1 MAQQE
6 YEQEPSYVI
15 ESKKRCI
22 ELGMDPNELRI
33 PKEIMSEFKLENK
46 KEAYEEIL
54 DVVKFFSKKIIKS
67 LDGTPILVV
76 ISDENG
82 YLLDMVG
89 DETIKSTM
97 TQLGIRQGILFSE
110 NNMGTNVVSLTLKQ
124 NHPIQLVG
132 ANHFHTFLHNIACYG
147 MPFHDTDI
155 NCILGSICIMTEVS
169 LHNSFFLMA
178 ITTVVD
184 AIERELLLRKQNRK
198 LNIMNQIMLSKT
210 RNAIIITDANGKVVE
225 FNEFAE
231 KISGFDKE
239 EIVGKSIFDSPI
251 TGSFFKDVLNNQ
263 KQYKDVEIK
272 FKNNNNEQYVCLVDM
287 QSIHDENLNM
297 IGAFGQFRDIT
308 ERYLAEEKYNYLAH
322 HDELTGLPNRR
333 YFHEIMNKYIDNKI
347 WQSRSMSLVF
357 LDLDKL
363 KMINDKFGH
372 SKGDLLIKEAANIL
386 KECLNKDD
394 HIFRAGGDE
403 FILLCF
409 DIKDNE
415 QATELAEKIINAFNR
430 TIVIDGHQLH
440 ITPSLGIVLY
450 EDNPANYEDSL
461 IYADNAMYKAKSNG
475 RNGYVIYNSIL
486 EESYKDKLTLKMDIE
501 KALENNEFILHYQP
515 QVDIQNGKI
524 IGVEALIRWNHK
536 EKGMIFPDKF
546 IPIAEETGLISKIG
560 EWVLREACSQAKK
573 WQNINLPLI
582 KISVNL
588 STQQF
593 LKSDLTKVIKDVLS
607 ETGLDPMNLELEIT
621 ESMTMEVDYAIRT
634 LKELNDLG
642 VKISIDDFG
651 TGYSSLNYLKKF
663 CIDYLKIDKSFVKD
677 IMNNENDA
685 KIVETIISMAHSLGL
700 KVIAEGVED
709 KEQLRFLQSRHCDFV
724 QGYYFSKPLPAD
736 VFERGFYNLQ
746 KTFKEKY

>member
-6 YEQEPSYVI
+6 YKQEPRYVI

-46 KEAYEEIL
+46 KEVYEEIL
-54 DVVKFFSKKIIKS
+54 EVVKFFSKKIIKS
-67 LDGTPILVV
+67 LDGTPILIA

-97 TQLGIRQGILFSE
+97 NQLGMRQGILFSE
-110 NNMGTNVVSLTLKQ
+110 NNVGTNVVSLTLEQ

-132 ANHFHTFLHNIACYG
+132 TNHFHTFLHNIACYG
-147 MPFHDTDI
+147 IPFHDTDI
-155 NCILGSICIMTEVS
+155 DRILGSICIMTEVS
-169 LHNSFFLMA
+169 LHNPFFLMTL
-178 ITTVVD
+178 TTVVD

-198 LNIMNQIMLSKT
+198 LNIMNQVMLSKT
-210 RNAIIITDANGKVVE
+210 RNAIIITDTDGKVLE
-225 FNEFAE
+225 FNEYTE
-231 KISGFDKE
+231 KMSGFKKE
-239 EIVGKSIFDSPI
+239 EIVERSIFDSPI
-251 TGSFFKDVLNNQ
+251 TGALFKDVLNNQ
-263 KQYKDVEIK
+263 RQYKDVEIK
-272 FKNNNNEQYVCLVDM
+272 FKNNNNEQYVCLVDV

-347 WQSRSMSLVF
+347 CQSRNMSLVF

-409 DIKDNE
+409 DIKNNE
-415 QATELAEKIINAFNR
+415 QATELAEKIINAFKR

-546 IPIAEETGLISKIG
+546 IPIAEETGLITKIG
-560 EWVLREACSQAKK
+560 EWVLREACSQVKK
-573 WQNINLPLI
+573 WQNINLPLL

-593 LKSDLTKVIKDVLS
+593 LKSGLTKVIKDVLYK
-607 ETGLDPMNLELEIT
+607 TGLDPINLELEIT
-621 ESMTMEVDYAIRT
+621 ESMTMEVDYAIKT

-663 CIDYLKIDKSFVKD
+663 CIDYLKIDRSFVKD
-677 IMNNENDA
+677 IMINENDA

-700 KVIAEGVED
+700 MVIAEGVED

-736 VFERGFYNLQ
+736 VFERSFYNLQ
-746 KTFKEKY
+746 ETIKEKY

>member
-6 YEQEPSYVI
+6 YKQESRYVI

-46 KEAYEEIL
+46 REAYGEIL
-54 DVVKFFSKKIIKS
+54 EVVKFFSKKIIKS
-67 LDGTPILVV
+67 LDGTPILIV
-76 ISDENG
+76 ISDEDG

-89 DETIKSTM
+89 DETIKSTI
-97 TQLGIRQGILFSE
+97 TQLGIRQGVLFSE

-132 ANHFHTFLHNIACYG
+132 TNHFHTFLHNIACYG
-147 MPFHDTDI
+147 MPFHDTDT
-155 NCILGSICIMTEVS
+155 NHILGSICIMTEVS
-169 LHNSFFLMA
+169 LQNPFFLMTL
-178 ITTVVD
+178 TTVVD

-210 RNAIIITDANGKVVE
+210 RNAIIITDVNGKVLE

-231 KISGFDKE
+231 KISGFEKE
-239 EIVGKSIFDSPI
+239 EILGKSIFDSPI
-251 TGSFFKDVLNNQ
+251 TGAFFKDVLNNQ

-272 FKNNNNEQYVCLVDM
+272 FKNNNNEQYVCLVDV

-333 YFHEIMNKYIDNKI
+333 YFHEIMNKYIDNRI
-347 WQSRSMSLVF
+347 WQSRNMSLVF

-409 DIKDNE
+409 DIKNNE

-450 EDNPANYEDSL
+450 KNNPANYEDYL

-475 RNGYVIYNSIL
+475 RNGYVIYDSIL

-560 EWVLREACSQAKK
+560 DWVLREACSQAKK

-593 LKSDLTKVIKDVLS
+593 LKSGLTKVIKDVLS
-607 ETGLDPMNLELEIT
+607 ETELNPINLELEIT

-685 KIVETIISMAHSLGL
+685 KIVETIVSMAHSLGL
-700 KVIAEGVED
+700 RVIAEGVED
-709 KEQLRFLQSRHCDFV
+709 KEQLRFLQSRHCDFI
-724 QGYYFSKPLPAD
+724 QGYYFSNPLPAD
-736 VFERGFYNLQ
+736 VFERSFYNLQ